1 MKSKHSKFITAGL
14 AAAMIYPAF
23 ALEGQ
28 EDDAPPPPS
37 VATEPTSLP
46 QFKLPSDQ
54 TPEAPTKEVATTNT
68 AFLGVVS
75 GPVPA
80 ILAEHLDLKI
90 DGGILVRAVTPD
102 SPAELAGIVINDI
115 ITKVSG
121 TTVKTAEEFSKL
133 ITSNK
138 PGQSVDLEIVHKG
151 KPVRVPVTLGNRPAN
166 FSMTEPLRL
175 DQMNLDGLPRD
186 MADHIRDAIGGM
198 EFKLG
203 GDLDSLSPQMDEA
216 IREIQKRM
224 RNGQSALDLLPKA
237 GREDATTASHSS
249 ATIRMMDNEGSV
261 EVQSNDG
268 SKEVTV
274 RDPQNNVV
282 WSGKWNTEEERA
294 AAPDNVRRRME
305 NLHLDTESGGSA
317 LKFKFHGKPGR

>member
-14 AAAMIYPAF
+14 AVAMITPAF
-23 ALEGQ
+23 ALEGP

-37 VATEPTSLP
+37 VATETTSLP
-46 QFKLPSDQ
+46 EFKLPSDQ
-54 TPEAPTKEVATTNT
+54 TPEAPAKEVATTNT

-90 DGGILVRAVTPD
+90 DGGILVRAVSPD
-102 SPAELAGIVINDI
+102 SPAELAGIVANDV
-115 ITKVSG
+115 ITSVSG
-121 TTVKTAEEFSKL
+121 TAVKTAEEFTKL

-138 PGQSVDLEIVHKG
+138 PGDSVDLEIIHKG
-151 KPVRVPVTLGNRPAN
+151 KPVKVTVTLGNRPAN
-166 FSMTEPLRL
+166 FAMTEPLTM
-175 DQMNLDGLPRD
+175 DQMNLDGLPQD

-203 GDLDSLSPQMDEA
+203 GDLDNLSPQMDEA

-224 RNGQSALDLLPKA
+224 RNGQSALNLVPKA
-237 GREDATTASHSS
+237 SLDDSTTSSHSS
-249 ATIRMMDNEGSV
+249 ATIRMMDNEGSI
-261 EVQSNDG
+261 EVKSNDG

-274 RDPQNNVV
+274 RDPQSNVV
-282 WSGKWNTEEERA
+282 WSGKWNTQEERA
-294 AAPDNVRRRME
+294 AAPDDVRRRME
-305 NLHLDTESGGSA
+305 NLHLDTESSGST
-317 LKFKFHGKPGR
+317 LKFNFRGKPGH